1 MDFYFSTSSS
11 SSSSS
16 DRLLEQAYNIRF
28 DSLRLLYILCHSSLH
43 YDNLS
48 SNMHECV
55 LAEVSALER
64 WIWAA
69 VEVVT
74 EADVLSM

>member
-1 MDFYFSTSSS
+1 M
-11 SSSSS
+11 
-16 DRLLEQAYNIRF
+16 
-28 DSLRLLYILCHSSLH
+28 
-43 YDNLS
+43 
-48 SNMHECV
+48 CV

-69 VEVVT
+69 VEVAAVT